1 MVLPLRAPVCKFIF
15 QSKLQRIIKHDII
28 GSSTIC
34 AKQKTFIY
42 ILQEKKNA
50 TDTNQIVDQIV
61 DNGLRYIG
69 STINPKK
76 RFANHRSHFK
86 MFLKDPSLIRCSS
99 VYIFEKYG
107 LENVEMTILEEVE
120 RKDLVKSRE
129 IYHINQQP
137 KNVCVNSRNK
147 LFATC

>member
-1 MVLPLRAPVCKFIF
+1 MVGPVCKFIF
-15 QSKLQRIIKHDII
+15 KNRVGRIKNHDII
-28 GSSTIC
+28 I
-34 AKQKTFIY
+34 APKQKTFIY
-42 ILQEKKNA
+42 ILHEKTIPGSVA
-50 TDTNQIVDQIV
+50 DQ
-61 DNGLRYIG
+61 DNTGLRYIG

-86 MFLKDPSLIRCSS
+86 LFLKDPSLIRCSS

-107 LENVEMTILEEVE
+107 LENVEMTILEEVVQ
-120 RKDLVKSRE
+120 KDLVKSRE

-147 LFATC
+147 LFGTC

>member
-1 MVLPLRAPVCKFIF
+1 MVAPVCKFIF
-15 QSKLQRIIKHDII
+15 KNRVGRIKNHDII
-28 GSSTIC
+28 VSNVVAT
-34 AKQKTFIY
+34 KQKTFIY
-42 ILQEKKNA
+42 ILHEKKKHSA
-50 TDTNQIVDQIV
+50 VEVVQVD
-61 DNGLRYIG
+61 DGLRYIG

-86 MFLKDPSLIRCSS
+86 LFLKYPSLIRCSS

-107 LENVEMTILEEVE
+107 LENVEMTILEEVVQKE
-120 RKDLVKSRE
+120 LVKSRE